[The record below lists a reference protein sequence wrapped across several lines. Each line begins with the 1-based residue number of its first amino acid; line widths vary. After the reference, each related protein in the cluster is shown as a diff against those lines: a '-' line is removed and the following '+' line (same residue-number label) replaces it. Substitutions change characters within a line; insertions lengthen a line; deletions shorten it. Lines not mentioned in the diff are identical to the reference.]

1 MIKTI
6 KIIINKKFETK
17 PYGCRLIYVNRVNI
31 IDIYRYY
38 RLSIYKP
45 PQTQYESKP
54 SKRRD

>member
-45 PQTQYESKP
+45 P
-54 SKRRD
+54 